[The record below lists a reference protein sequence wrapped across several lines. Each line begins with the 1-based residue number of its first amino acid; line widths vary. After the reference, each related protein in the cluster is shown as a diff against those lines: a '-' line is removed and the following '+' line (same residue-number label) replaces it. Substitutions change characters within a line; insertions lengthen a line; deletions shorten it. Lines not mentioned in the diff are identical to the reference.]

1 MRQGRVER
9 AWHLAVSFG
18 VQIDPPVVPESLAY
32 FVSLLE
38 ATIARGI
45 DLEGVTPRIK
55 AAMTQAER
63 VHSRFLAAEL
73 HALSSWCHLQM
84 DQRERAELD
93 LAQALDLAV
102 DTGYVRFIL
111 DIPALAPLLAVADHP
126 AARQLWTATVPESVR
141 HQAMQLTAQ
150 ERRVLAYLAQPA
162 RYQDIADS
170 LGISI
175 NTVRTHIRHIY
186 AKLGVSKRREAVARA
201 RVLGVIA

>member
-1 MRQGRVER
+1 M
-9 AWHLAVSFG
+9 
-18 VQIDPPVVPESLAY
+18 
-32 FVSLLE
+32 
-38 ATIARGI
+38 
-45 DLEGVTPRIK
+45 
-55 AAMTQAER
+55 
-63 VHSRFLAAEL
+63 
-73 HALSSWCHLQM
+73 
-84 DQRERAELD
+84 
-93 LAQALDLAV
+93 DLAV

-126 AARQLWTATVPESVR
+126 AAGQLWTATVPESVR
-141 HQAMQLTAQ
+141 HQAMQLTPQ

-186 AKLGVSKRREAVARA
+186 AKLGVTKRQEAVARA